1 MTPSK
6 KFTFDFFK
14 LAENIWFLIF
24 CTHNKQR
31 WIAK

>member
-6 KFTFDFFK
+6 KFTFDFLK
-14 LAENIWFLIF
+14 IAEIFWFLIY
-24 CTHNKQR
+24 CTHNKQW